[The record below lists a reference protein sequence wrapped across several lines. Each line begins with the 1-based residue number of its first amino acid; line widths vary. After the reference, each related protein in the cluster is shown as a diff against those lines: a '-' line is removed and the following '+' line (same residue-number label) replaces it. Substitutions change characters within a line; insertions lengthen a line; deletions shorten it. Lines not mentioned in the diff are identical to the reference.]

1 MTRCSGEGYEGG
13 DIREGRATGGGGG
26 GGEGGGLGAVEALFG
41 GGAGAPFVHHKIVL
55 NDRLLSM
62 SDNIAR
68 KIILLYKTI

>member
-1 MTRCSGEGYEGG
+1 MRAGILERGGQPGVGE
-13 DIREGRATGGGGG
+13 G